1 MDLLQNNVRRI
12 EIYLYFMKRNLKLF
26 SSTKITQI
34 HATITLEDD
43 IIKMMEFVKLFSCL
57 FLC

>member
-1 MDLLQNNVRRI
+1 
-12 EIYLYFMKRNLKLF
+12 MKRNLKLF
-26 SSTKITQI
+26 CSTEITQI

-43 IIKMMEFVKLFSCL
+43 IIKMMEFLKLFSCL

>member
-1 MDLLQNNVRRI
+1 MALLQNNVRRI

-26 SSTKITQI
+26 CSTKITQI

-43 IIKMMEFVKLFSCL
+43 IIKMNF
-57 FLC
+57 

>member
-1 MDLLQNNVRRI
+1 MALLQNNVTKI

-34 HATITLEDD
+34 LATITLEDD
-43 IIKMMEFVKLFSCL
+43 IIKMM
-57 FLC
+57 